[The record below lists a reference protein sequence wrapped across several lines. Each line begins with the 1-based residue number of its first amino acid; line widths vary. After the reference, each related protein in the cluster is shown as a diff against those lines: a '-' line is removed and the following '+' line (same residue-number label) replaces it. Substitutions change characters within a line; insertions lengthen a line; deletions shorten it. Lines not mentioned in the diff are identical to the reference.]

1 MAEPGFTHVIE
12 IENGIGEPPYLPLT
26 LGHELAPVS
35 IGKEGMWQIQAP
47 SILDVHGYVY
57 YDGASL
63 FVQSA
68 DGERP
73 ILVDASEVGTTWT
86 SVEAPCR
93 LKLGDIYLRFR
104 EVTDEEVESRRFN
117 ADDATL
123 VRPDPP
129 VELEEVSE
137 SVETIAMPEPPVKPP
152 RPFKPGELVIRNYDD
167 SASTQVAD
175 LAQPPPAT
183 VPVSGGDTTGATL
196 VRGRVADETQV
207 ERTTNPPRRRIA
219 PAPPKP
225 PPGTKAPLARP
236 RAPSMP
242 AAAPPM
248 PPAPP
253 PQPAAPPMQPL
264 AMEPMPPAAMGMTHA
279 MAPAPGIYPPLPP
292 VDPTTVMAPGG
303 PPPTVPPQIQS
314 MPGSP
319 YAPMHPH
326 LTPPARPEPGLN
338 TLMGDFRRF
347 SPVKK
352 AAILAFP
359 FVLVA
364 IFYIS
369 YYEPTPKTPEATT
382 PSATAPQASA
392 VVAPHPSQPAP
403 PATQAPVAVQS
414 TAPVQPAAAV
424 DAGGRTLERRAVD
437 AVAGGAYA
445 EAARLYEQL
454 AEAAPNRDEAF
465 KYREAARIL
474 RARMDAGA
482 P

>member
-26 LGHELAPVS
+26 LGVELAPVS
-35 IGKEGMWQIQAP
+35 VGKEGMWQIQAP
-47 SILDVHGYVY
+47 SVLDVHGYLY

-73 ILVDASEVGTTWT
+73 ILVDASEVGTSWT

-93 LKLGDIYLRFR
+93 LKLGDVYLRFR
-104 EVTDEEVESRRFN
+104 TMTDEEVESRRFN

-129 VELEEVSE
+129 VQLEDS
-137 SVETIAMPEPPVKPP
+137 SQSAETIAMPEPPVKPP
-152 RPFKPGELVIRNYDD
+152 RPFQPGELVIRNYDD

-175 LAQPPPAT
+175 LVQPPPGS
-183 VPVSGGDTTGATL
+183 PLVSGGDTTGATL
-196 VRGRVADETQV
+196 VRGRVADETKV
-207 ERTTNPPRRRIA
+207 ERTTSPPRRRIA

-225 PPGTKAPLARP
+225 PPGTKSPLARP

-242 AAAPPM
+242 VAAPPM
-248 PPAPP
+248 PMPAPP
-253 PQPAAPPMQPL
+253 LPPPL
-264 AMEPMPPAAMGMTHA
+264 APDPMYPPAPTAMTHA
-279 MAPAPGIYPPLPP
+279 MAPARGIYPPLPP
-292 VDPTTVMAPGG
+292 VDPTAVMAPPG
-303 PPPTVPPQIQS
+303 PPPTVPPPIQS
-314 MPGSP
+314 VPGSP
-319 YAPMHPH
+319 YAPMHP
-326 LTPPARPEPGLN
+326 PAPQPRPEPGLN
-338 TLMGDFRRF
+338 TLMGEFRRF

-359 FVLVA
+359 FLLVL
-364 IFYIS
+364 IFYVS
-369 YYEPTPKTPEATT
+369 YYGPTSKAPDAAA
-382 PSATAPQASA
+382 PSASAPQATAPLPRA
-392 VVAPHPSQPAP
+392 SQPAP
-403 PATQAPVAVQS
+403 LTIPAPVAAQS
-414 TAPVQPAAAV
+414 AQPALAI

-437 AVAGGAYA
+437 AVASGAYG
-445 EAARLYEQL
+445 EAAHLYDQL

-474 RARMDAGA
+474 RARIDAAA